1 MSIWQDNKRR
11 LALRALLFPVRVL
24 VLVLL
29 LASARTGLASDV
41 FVEGFTDLPLMPGLE
56 QIPDASLAFD
66 SASGRIIVAFAR
78 GPLPIAGIQSFY
90 AETLGQLGWTWAD
103 ENTYQR
109 EGESLTLDFTPDG
122 EDTLVRYS
130 LLPR

>member
-1 MSIWQDNKRR
+1 MSIRQNYKRGSV
-11 LALRALLFPVRVL
+11 LRALRPLVRVF
-24 VLVLL
+24 VFVLL
-29 LASARTGLASDV
+29 LASARAGLAADG
-41 FVEGFTDLPLMPGLE
+41 FVDGFVDLPLMPGLE

-66 SASGRIIVAFAR
+66 TASGRIVVAFAR
-78 GPLPIAGIQSFY
+78 GALSVAGIQSFY
-90 AETLGQLGWTWAD
+90 AETLGQLGWTRAD

>member
-1 MSIWQDNKRR
+1 M
-11 LALRALLFPVRVL
+11 
-24 VLVLL
+24 
-29 LASARTGLASDV
+29 
-41 FVEGFTDLPLMPGLE
+41 
-56 QIPDASLAFD
+56 
-66 SASGRIIVAFAR
+66 VAFAR
-78 GPLPIAGIQSFY
+78 GPLPVAGIQSFY
-90 AETLGQLGWTWAD
+90 AETLGQLGWTRAG

>member
-1 MSIWQDNKRR
+1 
-11 LALRALLFPVRVL
+11 
-24 VLVLL
+24 
-29 LASARTGLASDV
+29 
-41 FVEGFTDLPLMPGLE
+41 MPGLE

-90 AETLGQLGWTWAD
+90 AETLGQLGWTGAD